1 MRRRPNSRNKDG
13 KMNDYRGG
21 LKARTWIR
29 AAVLAAFLAGC
40 GSGDDLFGTG
50 GTGGSGGGALAINLG
65 AAATYG
71 IASRAGLTST
81 GVTVVNGNV
90 ALWPLGTCTDAT
102 GAPANCQV
110 ESKPPSA
117 IGLTVNGLIR
127 HPTDSDAG
135 ATATAVT
142 TALTAAWNEGFA
154 KVTDQPAIAAD
165 ELGGKTFV
173 PGVYASANL
182 GLAAGG
188 VATMDGQN
196 NPNAVFIFKVGGVAP
211 AGDFVDSGTTGNPS
225 RIDLINQAQARNVWF
240 VIGRDATIG
249 QGTTWNGNMLVGRT
263 FTINID
269 SRVLGRALAGAS
281 GAGAVTLTGGA
292 APTVTSITVP

>member
-1 MRRRPNSRNKDG
+1 
-13 KMNDYRGG
+13 MNEHGG
-21 LKARTWIR
+21 GFKAGTMFM

-40 GSGDDLFGTG
+40 GSRDEIFGNTG
-50 GTGGSGGGALAINLG
+50 GAGGGGPLAINLG
-65 AAATYG
+65 SAVTFG
-71 IASRAGLTST
+71 IASADGLSST

-90 ALWPLGTCTDAT
+90 ALSPLGTCTDAT

-117 IGLTVNGLIR
+117 TGLTVNGLIR

-135 ATATAVT
+135 VTAAAVMT
-142 TALTAAWNEGFA
+142 DLTAAWNEGFA

-182 GLAAGG
+182 TLAAGG

-196 NPNAVFIFKVGGVAP
+196 DPNAVFIFKVGGVAP
-211 AGDFVDSGTTGNPS
+211 AGDFVDSGTTLLPS
-225 RIDLINQAQARNVWF
+225 RIDLVNQAQARNVWF

-249 QGTTWNGNMLVGRT
+249 SGTTWNGNMLVGRT
-263 FTINID
+263 FTINAD
-269 SRVLGRALAGAS
+269 SKVLGRALAGAS
-281 GAGAVTLTGGA
+281 GAGAITLTGAA